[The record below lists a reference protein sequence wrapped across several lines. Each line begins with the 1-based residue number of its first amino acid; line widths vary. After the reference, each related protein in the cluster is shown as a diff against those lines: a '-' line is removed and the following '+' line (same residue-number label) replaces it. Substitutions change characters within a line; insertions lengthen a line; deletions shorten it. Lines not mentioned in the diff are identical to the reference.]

1 MSFGHDF
8 FSYDSI
14 FTSNAESAVFNAT
27 DFDIEPSD
35 SQKAGQYV
43 EMKAIVVDNVEK
55 YHYKLPTKNVFEN
68 GELITI
74 PNDSG
79 SFLNSGLESADEIK
93 NWAIVKPFL
102 DKGYG
107 LKFLRLTSADE
118 GDSNGTPVQG
128 CMDETATNYD
138 PDATED
144 DSSCKYEEND
154 ETGEED
160 MNPLF
165 LVAGAVLLVLIM
177 K

>member
-27 DFDIEPSD
+27 EFDIPKGNAIFGTV
-35 SQKAGQYV
+35 KAKWV
-43 EMKAIVVDNVEK
+43 EATQT
-55 YHYKLPTKNVFEN
+55 YHYKAGNMSDWADTGKSSASQVKDSTVQVNMGNHAN
-68 GELITI
+68 GDPIVHSVKSKI
-74 PNDSG
+74 DAG
-79 SFLNSGLESADEIK
+79 QGLEFDSLSPADGGPEDP
-93 NWAIVKPFL
+93 NE
-102 DKGYG
+102 D
-107 LKFLRLTSADE
+107 
-118 GDSNGTPVQG
+118 PVQG

-144 DSSCKYEEND
+144 DSSCKYEDND

-165 LVAGAVLLVLIM
+165 LVAGAVLLVLIV